1 MMIER
6 YIYPAIFDYD
16 TDGIAVEFPDLP
28 GCLTCGDDID
38 EAVKNAK
45 ECLGLH
51 LYGMRKDNDPIPE
64 STPVYK
70 IKCEENQEIR
80 LIEADVVIELLENES
95 ILRIVEERDKN
106 DSGVRLTTEEIIE
119 RRKALRS

>member
-1 MMIER
+1 MLVEKD
-6 YIYPAIFDYD
+6 IYPAIFNYD
-16 TDGIAVEFPDLP
+16 TDGISIEFPDLP

-38 EAVKNAK
+38 EAIKNAK

-64 STPVYK
+64 STAVDK

-80 LIEADVVIELLENES
+80 LIEAYVVN
-95 ILRIVEERDKN
+95 
-106 DSGVRLTTEEIIE
+106 
-119 RRKALRS
+119 

>member
-16 TDGIAVEFPDLP
+16 TDGIAVEFPNLP

-38 EAVKNAK
+38 ETVKNAK

-64 STPVYK
+64 STSADK

-80 LIEADVVIELLENES
+80 LIEADVVN
-95 ILRIVEERDKN
+95 
-106 DSGVRLTTEEIIE
+106 
-119 RRKALRS
+119 

>member
-1 MMIER
+1 
-6 YIYPAIFDYD
+6 
-16 TDGIAVEFPDLP
+16 
-28 GCLTCGDDID
+28 
-38 EAVKNAK
+38 
-45 ECLGLH
+45 
-51 LYGMRKDNDPIPE
+51 MRKDNDPIPE
-64 STPVYK
+64 STPVDK